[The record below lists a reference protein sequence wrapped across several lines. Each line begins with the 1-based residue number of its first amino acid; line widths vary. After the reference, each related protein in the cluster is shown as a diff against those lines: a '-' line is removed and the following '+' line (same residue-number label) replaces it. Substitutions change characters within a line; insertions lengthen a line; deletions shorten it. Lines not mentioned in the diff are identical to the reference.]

1 MKTIKRVYFINMI
14 ISCFSILI
22 AMFLIN
28 LVVKNNNYIQI
39 DLEQDIYKLEILPQQ
54 AGILRFLSYIPLL
67 IFIVNILL
75 FVFIYIIKKNLLSK
89 KMKMTALIWIASG
102 IAYVIL
108 PFLNIQSGSSAISI
122 LTIVIMILFF
132 FSKIVL
138 IVLMLNDVR
147 EERSE
152 QYA

>member
-122 LTIVIMILFF
+122 LTIVIMILCF